1 MALLWGLLKPFQLF
15 NDIILPIGRRIAIL
29 LIALMVV
36 AILIQVFFRY
46 VLNNALPWPDEAA
59 RFAMLWLTGLIAPM
73 AYRRGGFVA
82 IDTAVSALPRRP
94 AHVLNFFLLA
104 IAGFVLLFAVRIG
117 WGELTGFMAR
127 ANTASLYV
135 PFNFAGLCEILDIKP
150 TADTIWCRVPR
161 LWAFASLWV
170 GVVLLLIVN
179 TELMLRSLIAILG
192 HEDDLKP
199 LTLPE
204 DELMAE

>member
-1 MALLWGLLKPFQLF
+1 MRALHAILKPFEVF
-15 NDIILPIGRRIAIL
+15 NDFVLPLGRRIAIV
-29 LIALMVV
+29 LIGLMVL

-82 IDTAVSALPRRP
+82 IDTLISFLSRRP
-94 AHVLNFFLLA
+94 AHALNLFLLA
-104 IAGFVLLFAVRIG
+104 IAAVVLIFAVRIG
-117 WGELTGFMAR
+117 WGELTSFMSR

-135 PFNFAGLCEILDIKP
+135 PFNFGSVCQVLDIKP

-170 GVVLLLIVN
+170 GCVLLLIVN
-179 TELMLRSLIAILG
+179 TELMIRSLIGLLG
-192 HEDDLKP
+192 GEDDLKP
-199 LTLPE
+199 LSLPE
-204 DELMAE
+204 DELIAE

>member
-1 MALLWGLLKPFQLF
+1 MGLLFAVLKPFQVF
-15 NDIILPIGRRIAIL
+15 NDIVLPIGRRISIL

-82 IDTAVSALPRRP
+82 IDMLVAFLPGAA
-94 AHVLNFFLLA
+94 AHVLNVLLLV
-104 IAGFVLLFAVRIG
+104 IAGIVLAVAVTIG

-127 ANTASLYV
+127 ANTASLFV
-135 PFNFAGLCEILDIKP
+135 PFNVGGVCDALGIKP
-150 TADTIWCRVPR
+150 VGDSIWCRVPR
-161 LWAFASLWV
+161 MWAFASFWV
-170 GVVLLLIVN
+170 GCVLLLIVN
-179 TELMLRSLIAILG
+179 TELMIRSIIALLG
-192 HEDDLKP
+192 READLKP
-199 LTLPE
+199 LTPE
-204 DELMAE
+204 DDFIVE

>member
-1 MALLWGLLKPFQLF
+1 MGALWALLKPFQLF
-15 NDIILPIGRRIAIL
+15 NDIVLPIGRKIAIV

-94 AHVLNFFLLA
+94 AHVLNF
-104 IAGFVLLFAVRIG
+104 VLLCLALVVLVFAVRIG
-117 WGELTGFMAR
+117 WGELTSFMAK
-127 ANTASLYV
+127 ANTASLFV
-135 PFNFAGLCEILDIKP
+135 PFNFAGICEALDIKA
-150 TADTIWCRVPR
+150 TADTVWCRVPR

-170 GVVLLLIVN
+170 GCVLLLIVN
-179 TELMLRSLIAILG
+179 IELMLRSLIAILG

>member
-1 MALLWGLLKPFQLF
+1 
-15 NDIILPIGRRIAIL
+15 
-29 LIALMVV
+29 MVL

-82 IDTAVSALPRRP
+82 IDTIVAFLPKTLV
-94 AHVLNFFLLA
+94 HVLNLILLA
-104 IAGFVLLFAVRIG
+104 IAAVVLIFAVRIG
-117 WGELTGFMAR
+117 WNEMTGFMAR
-127 ANTASLYV
+127 ANTASLFV
-135 PFNFAGLCEILDIKP
+135 PFNMGGVCEAIGIKP
-150 TADTIWCRVPR
+150 TAGTIWCRVPR
-161 LWAFASLWV
+161 LWAFASLWT
-170 GVVLLLIVN
+170 GCVLLLIVN
-179 TELMLRSLIAILG
+179 TELMLRSLIALLG
-192 HEDDLKP
+192 REDDLKP